1 MKSKLLI
8 FACFLMVS
16 CGSSN
21 DKGSKAPSTPPKPSK
36 PPVASVA
43 PSMAPVAPQTPA
55 IQAAPIAAPT
65 YPQVGGP
72 TSGNNFSSTARECPN
87 GPIRRL
93 FYNVFHAENCVR

>member
-8 FACFLMVS
+8 FSCFLMVS
-16 CGSSN
+16 CGSAK
-21 DKGSKAPSTPPKPSK
+21 DKGSSAPATPPKPSK

-43 PSMAPVAPQTPA
+43 PSVAPVAPA

-65 YPQVGGP
+65 YPQVGGSN
-72 TSGNNFSSTARECPN
+72 SGNNYSSTARECPN
-87 GPIRRL
+87 GAVRRL